1 MRLKEFLQSG
11 GVSDIPGQWDK
22 LPMSR
27 KISYIKGFLT
37 QRGYSENQ
45 TAAIIGNL
53 IQENRT
59 LAPKVSNDVS
69 KAIGIAQWLGP
80 RKQQLMARKNPY
92 NILTQ
97 LEHLD
102 SELKGNEHWTNNIGG
117 KKAFFSTD
125 NVEKLTHLIRKDF
138 ERPGEHEAND
148 RARIRNAYAVLG
160 QEYSGFNGNIDDSN
174 ISNGYDSQGYYGDN
188 PQYADMS
195 QFKQVFEDMRSGI
208 FNYEGLNQAYKTS
221 PEFTEMMMSNINQS
235 AEMAEKQRLEQ
246 ERLQQEENKKIAEQ
260 ENLQIQQALDLKR
273 AEREQMLAMV
283 PQLRSV
289 TQGNIS
295 PQI

>member
-1 MRLKEFLQSG
+1 MRLKEFLQPG
-11 GVSDIPGQWDK
+11 GTTDISGQWDK

-27 KISYIKGFLT
+27 KISYIKSFLT

-45 TAAIIGNL
+45 TAAVIGNL
-53 IQENRT
+53 IQENST
-59 LAPKVSNDVS
+59 LAPKVSNKGSDAV
-69 KAIGIAQWLGP
+69 GIAKWLGP
-80 RKQQLMARKNPY
+80 RKKQLIARKNPY
-92 NILTQ
+92 SILTQ

-102 SELKGNEHWTNNIGG
+102 AELKGNEHWTNNIGG

-148 RARIRNAYAVLG
+148 RARVQNAYAVLG
-160 QEYSGFNGNIDDSN
+160 QDYKGFDN
-174 ISNGYDSQGYYGDN
+174 NGYSSDNQGGNYYGYN

-195 QFKQVFEDMRSGI
+195 QFKQVFEDMKSGL
-208 FNYEGLNQAYKTS
+208 FNYEGLNQAYQTS

-235 AEMAEKQRLEQ
+235 ADMAEKQRLDQ
-246 ERLQQEENKKIAEQ
+246 ERLQQEENKKMAEQ
-260 ENLQIQQALDLKR
+260 ENLQIQQALDLKKV
-273 AEREQMLAMV
+273 EREQMLAMV

>member
-1 MRLKEFLQSG
+1 MRLKEFLQKG
-11 GVSDIPGQWDK
+11 GTTDISGQWDK

-27 KISYIKGFLT
+27 KISYIKSFLT

-45 TAAIIGNL
+45 TAAVIGNL
-53 IQENRT
+53 IQENST
-59 LAPKVSNDVS
+59 LAPKVSNKVS
-69 KAIGIAQWLGP
+69 DAVGIAQWLGP

-102 SELKGNEHWTNNIGG
+102 AELKGNEHWTNNVDG

-125 NVEKLTHLIRKDF
+125 NVEKLTYLIRKDF

-148 RARIRNAYAVLG
+148 RARVQNAYAVLG
-160 QEYSGFNGNIDDSN
+160 QNYNGFDSN
-174 ISNGYDSQGYYGDN
+174 NGYNNQSDYGFN

-195 QFKQVFEDMRSGI
+195 QFKQVFEDMRSGL
-208 FNYEGLNQAYKTS
+208 FNYEGLNQAYNAS

-235 AEMAEKQRLEQ
+235 ADMAEKQRLEQ